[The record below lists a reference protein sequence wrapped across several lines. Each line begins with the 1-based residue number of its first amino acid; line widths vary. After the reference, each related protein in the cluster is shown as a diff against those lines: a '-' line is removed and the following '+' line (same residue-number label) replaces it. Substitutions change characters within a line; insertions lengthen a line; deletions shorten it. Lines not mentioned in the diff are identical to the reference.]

1 MSGLNEELEAMGVE
15 ATLTLVPDA
24 PSPEMAQ
31 FERCKA
37 WLESG
42 LEYSPLTMVDVLQAV
57 QRGALFWPG
66 KACAMVTEIAAF
78 GDGRAISVLTAGG
91 DMAELKQMALGVE
104 AFGRL
109 NGCTVALIEGRKGWE
124 RAMKEDGYR
133 FQSVTLVKDLG

>member
-15 ATLTLVPDA
+15 STLTLVP
-24 PSPEMAQ
+24 PPLSPELAQ

-37 WLESG
+37 WLEAG

-66 KACAMVTEIAAF
+66 KNAAMVTEISNYGAE
-78 GDGRAISVLTAGG
+78 RAISVLTAGG
-91 DMAELKQMALGVE
+91 DMTELKQMALGVE

-109 NGCTVALIEGRKGWE
+109 NGCTRAMIEGRKGWE
-124 RAMKEDGYR
+124 RSMKDDGYR
-133 FQSVTLVKDLG
+133 FQSLTLVKEL

>member
-1 MSGLNEELEAMGVE
+1 MNGLNEELEAMGVD
-15 ATLTLVPDA
+15 ATLTVVPPPLA
-24 PSPEMAQ
+24 PELAQ

-37 WLESG
+37 WLEAG
-42 LEYSPLTMVDVLQAV
+42 LEHGPLTMVDVLQAV

-66 KACAMVTEIAAF
+66 KASAMVTEIVPF
-78 GDGRAISVLTAGG
+78 GDAKAISVLTAGG

-124 RAMKEDGYR
+124 KAMKADGYE
-133 FQSVTLVKDLG
+133 FQSVTLRKPL